1 MRLPSVAML
10 GLLSLLLSGC
20 GFLISKGPPTGHE
33 NMLSFSCTESNAGPI
48 LDIVWASLN
57 VLGAAA
63 AATEPDAY
71 ENSGQIVAVGLAWG
85 VVSSLSAASG
95 YKKSKECRR
104 ALQQLA
110 ERNAQRAT
118 TVTGLPVTGETTVAA
133 VVISPATDTL
143 SVGEQ
148 IQLVASAHGSSG
160 TIIPDRNF
168 TWSSSNDAIASVS
181 NAGLVIA
188 RAPGAVVIAAN
199 TNNVVGTAQIVVTG
213 PR

>member
-1 MRLPSVAML
+1 MRLPSVVML

-33 NMLSFSCTESNAGPI
+33 EMLSFSCTESNAGPT
-48 LDIVWASLN
+48 LDLVWASLN
-57 VLGAAA
+57 VLGAVA
-63 AATEPDAY
+63 AATQPDAY

-85 VVSSLSAASG
+85 VVSSFSAASG
-95 YKKSKECRR
+95 YKKSKECRH

-110 ERNAQRAT
+110 ERNAQRAA
-118 TVTGLPVTGETTVAA
+118 TVPGLPVAGDATVAA
-133 VVISPATDTL
+133 VVITPATDTL
-143 SVGEQ
+143 AVGEQ

-160 TIIPDRNF
+160 TVIPDRNF

-199 TNNVVGTAQIVVTG
+199 TNNVVGTTQIVVTG